1 MDEPEHIKH
10 LSELLHD
17 ISKWQPWNQTLAQVS
32 DDLGVDPSH
41 GLSQADAHVRLAHL
55 GPNIP
60 VDLGERLG
68 FLSVLAE
75 EATEPMMLLLLAVG
89 VLYSLWG
96 EPWDAATI
104 FTAIAAVIGLEVF
117 TEWRAKRALASLRN
131 SVPAS
136 TSVMRGG
143 AECIVP
149 ADGLVPGDVITLSQ
163 GQSVP
168 ADAVIVV
175 CHGFSVDESSLTGES
190 IGVHK
195 HALSSLDQ
203 QRHLDESQSIPHT
216 LACAGTTVASGRAV
230 GIVVA
235 TGRHTRIAQN
245 IVQLLRGSRPP
256 PTPSQRRMKR
266 LAKSLSVAAIAVCTV
281 ITLLGLAQGIHWR
294 MAILMGM
301 SLAFATIPEEMPLIA
316 KASLALGS
324 RALARHGL
332 LVRKLSAA
340 DSLSAVSVI
349 VTDKTG
355 TLTRNK
361 LVVSS
366 IMTVG
371 SAGSDG
377 MSVEVITPEA
387 AASSQRSATLA
398 APLYAAWSLSVDPLE
413 ARPLMQLLE
422 SIRRRNDGVAS
433 TGGGLHQL
441 SSTSMHGFGKDF
453 MNSAVLR
460 SLPGADDR
468 SSDDN
473 IDSAALPRDPDTNT
487 TPVLAI
493 VDAISLLCERLPE
506 PNGELPFDAS
516 LRVSARTRSAATAP
530 VSFIKDG
537 VSGGSSAG
545 KGPISTSD
553 GSTQIPQQPALA
565 SSSSSVRDASSPK
578 HWTVVKGAP
587 EILIPC
593 CSRVWSTAT
602 ADTTLAADDVRTGNV
617 PSVQSMSETLAQS
630 ISRSATDLAVGGN
643 RIIAYAIAITDQ
655 PLFTGTASE
664 QAVAS
669 KITKKDGFVER
680 AHRFVEPQEPSN
692 SSKSRSGRPGTRVS
706 ADSLQSPRLPED
718 MIFVGAFAFYDPPQR
733 EARPVL
739 QECQD
744 AGIRVIVA
752 TGDHPSTALAVAN
765 AVGITECHSPQLADE
780 ERAVYSISPARSVV
794 DRAQSGGL
802 SDRPR
807 SRTDLLLIDEAAI
820 SQSYGALASMSNSRN
835 HRYPHH
841 NQHTSSGG
849 DRANAAYAGGEIH
862 AITGDM
868 IEHSVATGTFEQLIN
883 ESNVFA
889 RMSPAQKLRLVCSLQ
904 ARGEVVAFIGDGI
917 NDAPSLM
924 QADVGICMGGNPSTA
939 DIAMD
944 AASLIVLSGK
954 FSGVVR
960 SLRQG
965 FCLSANMEKCMEFYI
980 ACKIAIVLL
989 FAFLLFAEGASPL
1002 TPVQVI
1008 FIELYVDLGAT
1019 WTFLTERPEGI
1030 VCGDGE
1036 REASLTAQARVRSAT
1051 LTGSSDVGYLGGDR
1065 STDRVVVAHGLALFA
1080 ACILPLLVPSLLLPH
1095 WAVAPIAPTLTFF
1108 TWMSAHV
1115 LLGMSMQTQVVPLR
1129 VHYARGGKA
1138 GLNVP
1143 GIAWVVCSLLAIVV
1157 SAAIPPV
1164 RAHLGIVPLNAV
1176 EWIMVAVSPLLLFA
1190 VLELTKEIRFGRCK
1204 RLYFHQ
1210 RQPYAASDGND
1221 DDD

>member
-1 MDEPEHIKH
+1 MSETEHFKH
-10 LSELLHD
+10 LRELLHGL
-17 ISKWQPWNQTLAQVS
+17 SKWQPWNRTLTEIS

-41 GLSQADAHVRLAHL
+41 GLGGSDADARHAHL

-68 FLSVLAE
+68 FLSVLVE

-104 FTAIAAVIGLEVF
+104 FIAIAAVIGLEVF
-117 TEWRAKRALASLRN
+117 TEWRAKRALVSLRN
-131 SVPAS
+131 SVPVN

-143 AECIVP
+143 NECIVS
-149 ADGLVPGDVITLSQ
+149 ADELVPGDVITLSQ

-168 ADAVIVV
+168 ADAVVVV
-175 CHGFSVDESSLTGES
+175 CHGFSVDESMLTGES
-190 IGVHK
+190 ISTYK
-195 HALSSLDQ
+195 SPLSSSAGG
-203 QRHLDESQSIPHT
+203 RNNAASQHVQDINQLSIPQA
-216 LACAGTTVASGRAV
+216 LVCAGTTVASGRAV
-230 GIVVA
+230 AMVVA
-235 TGRHTRIAQN
+235 TGKYTQIAQN
-245 IVQLLRGSRPP
+245 IVQLMRGSKPP
-256 PTPSQRRMKR
+256 LTPSQKRMKQ
-266 LAKSLSVAAIAVCTV
+266 LAKSLSIAAIVVCTV

-294 MAILMGM
+294 TAILMGM

-324 RALARHGL
+324 QALARHGL
-332 LVRKLSAA
+332 LVRKLSTA

-361 LVVSS
+361 LIVSS

-387 AASSQRSATLA
+387 AAASGRSAALA
-398 APLYAAWSLSVDPLE
+398 APLYAVWSLSVDPLE
-413 ARPLMQLLE
+413 SRPLVLLLE
-422 SIRRRNDGVAS
+422 SIRRKSNGFASSAVAKATS
-433 TGGGLHQL
+433 A
-441 SSTSMHGFGKDF
+441 SMHGFGKDF

-460 SLPGADDR
+460 SLTGANECNNDEN
-468 SSDDN
+468 SDITD
-473 IDSAALPRDPDTNT
+473 LPKDPDTDT
-487 TPVLAI
+487 IPVLTI
-493 VDAISLLCERLPE
+493 VEAISLICERLPE
-506 PNGELPFDAS
+506 PSGELPFDAS
-516 LRVSARTRSAATAP
+516 LRVSARTRSAATAST
-530 VSFIKDG
+530 SFAPCTKDSTNG
-537 VSGGSSAG
+537 TASGSTTDGSPLATKDFSAQSLPQTATLSSA
-545 KGPISTSD
+545 
-553 GSTQIPQQPALA
+553 AH
-565 SSSSSVRDASSPK
+565 DATKPK
-578 HWTVVKGAP
+578 HWTVFKGAP
-587 EILIPC
+587 ETLVPR
-593 CSRVWSTAT
+593 CSHVWSTTNAE
-602 ADTTLAADDVRTGNV
+602 LALSADDISTGNT
-617 PSVQSMSETLAQS
+617 PSVQPMSDTFAQN

-655 PLFTGTASE
+655 PLFSGSVSE
-664 QAVAS
+664 PRVKAKS
-669 KITKKDGFVER
+669 TKKDGFVER
-680 AHRFVEPQEPSN
+680 AHRFVEPQGSD
-692 SSKSRSGRPGTRVS
+692 SRSSHPGTHTV
-706 ADSLQSPRLPED
+706 AEPAQSQHFPSD
-718 MIFVGAFAFYDPPQR
+718 MIFIGAFAFYDPPQR

-765 AVGITECHSPQLADE
+765 AVGITECHSPQTANE
-780 ERAVYSISPARSVV
+780 ERVGYRGNPARPVA
-794 DRAQSGGL
+794 DRVQLGG
-802 SDRPR
+802 SSARPR
-807 SRTDLLLIDEAAI
+807 SSSDLLIDETAI
-820 SQSYGALASMSNSRN
+820 PQSYGALSTRSGSQTPFHHPRYNINSGAANVASLGN
-835 HRYPHH
+835 
-841 NQHTSSGG
+841 
-849 DRANAAYAGGEIH
+849 EIH

-868 IEHSVATGTFEQLIN
+868 IEHSIANGTFDQIID

-889 RMSPAQKLRLVCSLQ
+889 RVTPAQKLRLVRSLQ

-917 NDAPSLM
+917 NDAPPLTR
-924 QADVGICMGGNPSTA
+924 ADVGICMGGNPSTA
-939 DIAMD
+939 DVAMD
-944 AASLIVLSGK
+944 SASLIVLSGK

-965 FCLSANMEKCMEFYI
+965 YRLSANMEKCMEFYI

-989 FAFLLFAEGASPL
+989 FAFLLFAEGASPM

-1030 VCGDGE
+1030 VRGGGDSE
-1036 REASLTAQARVRSAT
+1036 IEASLTAQTRVRKAT
-1051 LTGSSDVGYLGGDR
+1051 LTGSSDVGFLGGDK
-1065 STDRVVVAHGLALFA
+1065 STDRAVIAYGLALFA
-1080 ACILPLLVPSLLLPH
+1080 TCILPLLVPSLLLPH

-1129 VHYARGGKA
+1129 VHCARGGRA
-1138 GLNVP
+1138 GLNIP
-1143 GIAWVVCSLLAIVV
+1143 GIVWAVCSLLAVVV

-1164 RAHLGIVPLNAV
+1164 SAHLGIVPLNVV

-1190 VLELTKEIRFGRCK
+1190 ALELIKEVRFSKYK
-1204 RLYFHQ
+1204 RLYFQQ
-1210 RQPYAASDGND
+1210 RPAYAYDDGE
-1221 DDD
+1221 

>member
-1 MDEPEHIKH
+1 MSEPDNFNH
-10 LSELLHD
+10 LLNLT
-17 ISKWQPWNQTLAQVS
+17 KWQPWNRTLAEIS

-41 GLSQADAHVRLAHL
+41 GLDGPDAHARYAYF
-55 GPNIP
+55 GPNVP
-60 VDLGERLG
+60 VDLVERLG
-68 FLSVLAE
+68 FLSVLVE
-75 EATEPMMLLLLAVG
+75 EATEPMMLLLLSVG
-89 VLYSLWG
+89 ILYSLWG

-104 FTAIAAVIGLEVF
+104 FIAIAAVICLEVF

-136 TSVMRGG
+136 TSVVRGG
-143 AECIVP
+143 SECIVP
-149 ADGLVPGDVITLSQ
+149 ADMLVPGDVIAISH
-163 GQSVP
+163 GQAVP

-175 CHGFSVDESSLTGES
+175 CHGFSTDESTLTGES

-195 HALSSLDQ
+195 APLPSLSRQQGQPDVSQGAIPQALV
-203 QRHLDESQSIPHT
+203 
-216 LACAGTTVASGRAV
+216 CAGTKVASGRAV
-230 GIVVA
+230 ALVVA
-235 TGRHTRIAQN
+235 TGKRTQIAQN
-245 IVQLLRGSRPP
+245 IVGLMGSAKPP

-266 LAKSLSVAAIAVCTV
+266 LAKSLSVAAITVCTV

-294 MAILMGM
+294 TALLMGM

-316 KASLALGS
+316 KASLALGA

-340 DSLSAVSVI
+340 DSLAAVSVI

-371 SAGSDG
+371 SSGSDRI
-377 MSVEVITPEA
+377 SVEVITPEA
-387 AASSQRSATLA
+387 AASSEWSAALA
-398 APLYAAWSLSVDPLE
+398 APLYAVWSLSVDPLE
-413 ARPLMQLLE
+413 SRPLRQLLE
-422 SIRRRNDGVAS
+422 SIYCRNSYNPSADV
-433 TGGGLHQL
+433 TEPTTT
-441 SSTSMHGFGKDF
+441 TSMHGFGKDF

-460 SLPGADDR
+460 SLPGANGQN
-468 SSDDN
+468 SSDDG
-473 IDSAALPRDPDTNT
+473 IDSTELPKDPDTDT
-487 TPVLAI
+487 TPGLAI
-493 VDAISLLCERLPE
+493 VEAISLVCQRLPE
-506 PNGELPFDAS
+506 PSGELPFDAS
-516 LRVSARTRSAATAP
+516 LRVSARTRSATTTAP
-530 VSFIKDG
+530 ESMIY
-537 VSGGSSAG
+537 SAT
-545 KGPISTSD
+545 PHTP
-553 GSTQIPQQPALA
+553 TH
-565 SSSSSVRDASSPK
+565 K

-587 EILIPC
+587 ETLIPC
-593 CSRVWSTAT
+593 CSRVWSTSST
-602 ADTTLAADDVRTGNV
+602 GLAFSAENIRTGNID
-617 PSVQSMSETLAQS
+617 PLQPMSEALALG

-655 PLFTGTASE
+655 PLFSGTTSEPKASV
-664 QAVAS
+664 QKPKADV
-669 KITKKDGFVER
+669 FVER
-680 AHRFVEPQEPSN
+680 AHRFVEPGN
-692 SSKSRSGRPGTRVS
+692 SPESQQ
-706 ADSLQSPRLPED
+706 LPRD

-765 AVGITECHSPQLADE
+765 AVGITECHSQQTIADDD
-780 ERAVYSISPARSVV
+780 RVMRSSSPTQTGA
-794 DRAQSGGL
+794 DRARLGSGF
-802 SDRPR
+802 SERPH
-807 SRTDLLLIDEAAI
+807 SSNANLLIDQI
-820 SQSYGALASMSNSRN
+820 VIPHSYGALAARSDSRS
-835 HRYPHH
+835 HYH
-841 NQHTSSGG
+841 QFGSDSS
-849 DRANAAYAGGEIH
+849 DRANAASTGGEVH

-868 IEHSVATGTFEQLIN
+868 IEHSVASGTFAQLID

-889 RMSPAQKLRLVCSLQ
+889 RISPAQKLQLMRSLQ

-924 QADVGICMGGNPSTA
+924 HADVGICMGGNPSTA

-965 FCLSANMEKCMEFYI
+965 YRLSANMEKCMEFYI

-989 FAFLLFAEGASPL
+989 FAFLLFAEGASPM

-1030 VCGDGE
+1030 VRGDNE
-1036 REASLTAQARVRSAT
+1036 REASLAAQTRVRKAT
-1051 LTGSSDVGYLGGDR
+1051 RTGSSDLGYLGGDR
-1065 STDRVVVAHGLALFA
+1065 STDRAVVVYGLALFTT
-1080 ACILPLLVPSLLLPH
+1080 CILPLLIPSLLLPH

-1129 VHYARGGKA
+1129 VHYARGDRTSKM
-1138 GLNVP
+1138 NIP
-1143 GIAWVVCSLLAIVV
+1143 GMIWLVCSLFAVV
-1157 SAAIPPV
+1157 LSAAIPSV
-1164 RAHLGIVPLNAV
+1164 RTHLGIVPLNVA
-1176 EWIMVAVSPLLLFA
+1176 EWIMVVLSPLLLFA
-1190 VLELTKEIRFGRCK
+1190 VLELIKELRFSKYK
-1204 RLYFHQ
+1204 RMHFQQ
-1210 RQPYAASDGND
+1210 RHTYSSDDND
-1221 DDD
+1221 

>member
-1 MDEPEHIKH
+1 MNEPEHFKH

-17 ISKWQPWNQTLAQVS
+17 LGKWQPWNRTLAQIS

-41 GLSQADAHVRLAHL
+41 GLSGADAHARHAHL

-68 FLSVLAE
+68 FLSVLVE

-143 AECIVP
+143 AECIVS

-168 ADAVIVV
+168 ADAVVVV

-190 IGVHK
+190 IGVYK
-195 HALSSLDQ
+195 YALSSIDQ
-203 QRHLDESQSIPHT
+203 QRHLGETLSIPHT

-230 GIVVA
+230 AIVIA
-235 TGRHTRIAQN
+235 TGKHTQIAQN

-266 LAKSLSVAAIAVCTV
+266 LAKSLSVAAITVCTV

-324 RALARHGL
+324 RTLARHGL

-371 SAGSDG
+371 STGSDG

-387 AASSQRSATLA
+387 AASSQRSAALA

-422 SIRRRNDGVAS
+422 TIRHRNDGVES
-433 TGGGLHQL
+433 TVGGPQQP

-473 IDSAALPRDPDTNT
+473 SDSIALPRDPDTDT

-493 VDAISLLCERLPE
+493 VDAISLICERLPE

-530 VSFIKDG
+530 ASFIKDG
-537 VSGGSSAG
+537 VSGRSSAD
-545 KGPISTSD
+545 KGPVSTRD
-553 GSTQIPQQPALA
+553 GSTHGSQQTALA
-565 SSSSSVRDASSPK
+565 SSAVRDTSGPK

-587 EILIPC
+587 ETLIPC
-593 CSRVWSTAT
+593 CSRVWSTAN
-602 ADTTLAADDVRTGNV
+602 AGTTLAADDIRTGNV
-617 PSVQSMSETLAQS
+617 CSVQPMSETLAQS

-655 PLFTGTASE
+655 PLFIGTASE
-664 QAVAS
+664 QPVAS
-669 KITKKDGFVER
+669 KSTKRDGFVER
-680 AHRFVEPQEPSN
+680 AHRFVEPQESSSN
-692 SSKSRSGRPGTRVS
+692 ISRSRIGGGRPGTRVS
-706 ADSLQSPRLPED
+706 ADSPQSQRLPGD

-765 AVGITECHSPQLADE
+765 AVGITECHSPQPADE
-780 ERAVYSISPARSVV
+780 DRAMYSISPARSVA
-794 DRAQSGGL
+794 DRAQFGGL

-820 SQSYGALASMSNSRN
+820 SQSYGALASRSNSRN
-835 HRYPHH
+835 HRYH
-841 NQHTSSGG
+841 NQNTGSGG
-849 DRANAAYAGGEIH
+849 DRPNAAYAGGEIH

-868 IEHSVATGTFEQLIN
+868 IEHSVANGSFEQLIN

-1030 VCGDGE
+1030 VCGEGE
-1036 REASLTAQARVRSAT
+1036 REASLTAQARVRNAT

-1065 STDRVVVAHGLALFA
+1065 STDRAVVAYGLALFA
-1080 ACILPLLVPSLLLPH
+1080 TCILPLLVPSLLLPH
-1095 WAVAPIAPTLTFF
+1095 WAVAPIAPTLTFY

-1143 GIAWVVCSLLAIVV
+1143 GIAWVVCSLLAVVV

-1190 VLELTKEIRFGRCK
+1190 ALELTKEVRFGRCK
-1204 RLYFHQ
+1204 RQYFQQ
-1210 RQPYAASDGND
+1210 RQPYAASDND
-1221 DDD
+1221 DD